1 MMVTVSS
8 APIRTQTFGSKTPAA
23 SALLVSP
30 KPGRYPPTSS
40 APPAALTFK
49 KVRLVSV
56 FVICHLNLWLRPIGL
71 AFAAAHE
78 FMAAPYLLRLRAI
91 GLALRAGLHSQ
102 PLMNLAL
109 APIGLAFAAAHA

>member
-56 FVICHLNLWLRPIGL
+56 FVICHLNLWLQ
-71 AFAAAHE
+71 

-91 GLALRAGLHSQ
+91 ALALRAGLHSQ
-102 PLMNLAL
+102 PLM
-109 APIGLAFAAAHA
+109 PTRRPRDE